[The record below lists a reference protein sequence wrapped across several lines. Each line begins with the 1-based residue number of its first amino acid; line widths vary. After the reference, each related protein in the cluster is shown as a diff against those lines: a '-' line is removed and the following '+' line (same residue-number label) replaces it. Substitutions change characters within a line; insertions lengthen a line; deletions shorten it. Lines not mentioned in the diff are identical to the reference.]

1 MADKS
6 LNKVQIIGRLGGDP
20 ELRYTSSGQPVATFN
35 MATNDTWNDAQGQ
48 PQERTEWHRIVIWG
62 KLAEVASDY
71 LKKGG
76 RAYIEGRLQTNKWT
90 DKNGNERETKEIIA
104 RDMILLG
111 GKGEGSGGARPPHPA
126 DTYAPQPAPS
136 PAAAA
141 PAYTGKVSESP
152 AMPPIQDMPPDD
164 IPF

>member
-1 MADKS
+1 MAEKS

-35 MATNDTWNDAQGQ
+35 VATNDMWNDAQGQ
-48 PQERTEWHRIVIWG
+48 AQERTEWHRVVLWG
-62 KLAEVASDY
+62 KLGEIAGDY
-71 LKKGG
+71 LRKGG
-76 RAYIEGRLQTNKWT
+76 RVYIEGRLQTNKWT

-111 GKGEGSGGARPPHPA
+111 SKGESSGGARPPHPA
-126 DTYAPQPAPS
+126 DTYAPQASS
-136 PAAAA
+136 PASA
-141 PAYTGKVSESP
+141 PTHTGKVSESP
-152 AMPPIQDMPPDD
+152 AMPPIQEMPPDD

>member
-1 MADKS
+1 MAEKS

-35 MATNDTWNDAQGQ
+35 VATSDTWNDAQGQ
-48 PQERTEWHRIVIWG
+48 AQERTEWHRVVLWG
-62 KLAEVASDY
+62 KLGEIAGDY
-71 LKKGG
+71 LRKGG
-76 RAYIEGRLQTNKWT
+76 KVYIEGRLQTNKWT

-111 GKGEGSGGARPPHPA
+111 GKGESSGGNRPPHPA
-126 DTYAPQPAPS
+126 DTYAPQASSPS
-136 PAAAA
+136 AA
-141 PAYTGKVSESP
+141 PTHTGKVSESP
-152 AMPPIQDMPPDD
+152 AMPPIQEMPPDD

>member
-1 MADKS
+1 MAEKS

-35 MATNDTWNDAQGQ
+35 VATDERWNDAQGQ
-48 PQERTEWHRIVIWG
+48 AQERTEWHRVVLWG
-62 KLAEVASDY
+62 KLGEVAGDY
-71 LKKGG
+71 LRKGG
-76 RAYIEGRLQTNKWT
+76 RVYIEGRLQTNKWT

-111 GKGEGSGGARPPHPA
+111 SKGESSGGARPPHPA
-126 DTYAPQPAPS
+126 DTYAPQASPPS
-136 PAAAA
+136 AA
-141 PAYTGKVSESP
+141 PTHTGKVSESP